1 MADLLPIMGAGSYSY
16 LENTSNE
23 LELLKEYAYDIE
35 KDDYILDSSGN
46 FEIVY
51 GLDAL
56 IIRNY
61 LTLKTYKGRYFIFGY
76 EGSELKKLINKDYEF
91 VKLHA
96 QEYIENAILDGKYVK
111 SIEDMK
117 IEVDGSRYVI
127 TFKVNS
133 VYGTYEEKE
142 VV

>member
-61 LTLKTYKGRYFIFGY
+61 LTMVLRMVI
-76 EGSELKKLINKDYEF
+76 LI
-91 VKLHA
+91 VKLLCLYSRNQSNHKR
-96 QEYIENAILDGKYVK
+96 QLMKCIL
-111 SIEDMK
+111 
-117 IEVDGSRYVI
+117 
-127 TFKVNS
+127 
-133 VYGTYEEKE
+133 
-142 VV
+142 

>member
-35 KDDYILDSSGN
+35 KDDYILDSNGN

-61 LTLKTYKGRYFIFGY
+61 LTLKTYKRRYFIFGDD
-76 EGSELKKLINKDYEF
+76 GSELKKLINKDYEF

-96 QEYIENAILDGKYVK
+96 QEYIEDAILDGEYVK

-133 VYGTYEEKE
+133 VYGTYEERE

>member
-61 LTLKTYKGRYFIFGY
+61 LTLKTYRGRYFIFGDY
-76 EGSELKKLINKDYEF
+76 GSELKKLINKDYEF

-96 QEYIENAILDGKYVK
+96 QEYIEDAILDGEYVK

-117 IEVDGSRYVI
+117 IEVYGSRYVI

-133 VYGTYEEKE
+133 VYGTYEERE

>member
-46 FEIVY
+46 FDIVY
-51 GLDAL
+51 GFDDLL
-56 IIRNY
+56 IRN
-61 LTLKTYKGRYFIFGY
+61 YFIFGD

-133 VYGTYEEKE
+133 VYGTYEERE

>member
-61 LTLKTYKGRYFIFGY
+61 LTLKTYKRRYFIFGDY
-76 EGSELKKLINKDYEF
+76 GSELKKLINKDYEF

-133 VYGTYEEKE
+133 VYGTYEERE